1 MNKNKVSMIVDR
13 QDRKKNRPHRPV
25 ANGLVEKIYQ
35 SQMLDLDY
43 RQETRDKRQGNK
55 TRLEGDGL
63 GYLFS

>member
-35 SQMLDLDY
+35 GQMLDLEVYDY
-43 RQETRDKRQGNK
+43 RQGNK
-55 TRLEGDGL
+55 TRLEGDGFD
-63 GYLFS
+63 YLFC